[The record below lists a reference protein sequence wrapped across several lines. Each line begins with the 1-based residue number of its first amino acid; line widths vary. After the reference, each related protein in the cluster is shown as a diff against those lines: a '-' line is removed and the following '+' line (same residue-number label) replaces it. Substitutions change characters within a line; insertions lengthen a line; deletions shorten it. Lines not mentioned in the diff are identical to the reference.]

1 MAYAERELLSN
12 VQAALICPSG
22 DGRPC
27 ATDCVA
33 PIGRGVWPL
42 VLAAVAAAWAY
53 SASQRTAVAQ
63 AAWHLPEWRERA
75 VLRLPESSPSPND
88 DTAVVRVLL
97 QGACQPRGED
107 FRMLNAHGEAVPFA
121 VMFLD
126 AARYAILAFRAG
138 EGGTTWYLYYGNP
151 QAGRA
156 AEEVVLDAT
165 PGSGPPQGTWVP
177 RPGLLLTTVARPRP
191 EQRTGQPARD
201 DNPTNVEELSTMLA
215 KSPRPHGARYQRRIA
230 DGYNPFG
237 PSDYYMSIYRGW
249 IRIPADGEY
258 AFCTASN
265 EASFSFLDGKP
276 LVHWPGRHT
285 AERGM
290 RGEKH
295 ATVMLSAGLHY
306 IEYYHEEVLLQ
317 QMAFLGWRPPD
328 APQGQFQAIPEELF
342 PDPREAVVVHYQQKN
357 HPALRFEPRIMAS
370 LWPESRHEGQYTL
383 VRFSLP
389 EGVRLPADAVLE
401 WQFGDGLIATGTE
414 VEHVYLATGR
424 YQVVLTARPKARH
437 AGCAA
442 EDQAEPALQAI
453 WPLDV
458 YEIQH
463 VTEEIAE
470 AGPAELAQ
478 RVKDYDLATLDA
490 AQLRELAYLLGEAGF
505 WQEAERACEKWLEC
519 FAERA
524 PNWAAGMHRLAAEC
538 ALELGATDV
547 EPIVQNYLAS
557 LTADTP
563 LSECCEAY
571 ARLVRL
577 VGIEQGQPARAAALM
592 DELAART
599 QRQGLDE
606 RSRTPYARALSAM
619 GDVRLWE
626 GKLDDARR
634 LYREA
639 EATWGRPLPP
649 SVRAAR
655 LGAFP
660 DSVSDYVARGE
671 LGAALDILD
680 KWEDRFATEK
690 MHGQTFF
697 WRGKIAALRSQHRA
711 AVRWLALAVQL
722 GQGAVF
728 ESEARCLLAEAHLRL
743 GEVGK
748 ARLEFARLLAA
759 GFTDEFATRARKQLA
774 ELPKGDEASVPQ

>member
-1 MAYAERELLSN
+1 MAFDMAHAEHERRSS
-12 VQAALICPSG
+12 VQAARTCPSG
-22 DGRPC
+22 PGRAR
-27 ATDCVA
+27 ATDCVKHS
-33 PIGRGVWPL
+33 RRRVWAL
-42 VLAAVAAAWAY
+42 ALAATAAACVY
-53 SASQRTAVAQ
+53 SGCQRTAVAQ
-63 AAWHLPEWRERA
+63 AAWHLEEWRERA
-75 VLRLPESSPSPND
+75 VVRLPESSPPSND
-88 DTAVVRVLL
+88 ETAVVRVLV
-97 QGACQPRGED
+97 QGACQARGED
-107 FRMLNAHGEAVPFA
+107 FRILNARGDAVPFA

-126 AARYAILAFRAG
+126 AARYAILAFRAA
-138 EGGTTWYLYYGNP
+138 EVGGPWYLYYGNP
-151 QAGRA
+151 QAAR
-156 AEEVVLDAT
+156 AEEQLVLDAT
-165 PGSGPPQGTWVP
+165 PGSGPPQGAWIP

-191 EQRTGQPARD
+191 ERRPGEPARD
-201 DNPTNVEELSTMLA
+201 DNPTNVDELSAMLA
-215 KSPRPHGARYQRRIA
+215 NSPGPHGARYQRRIA

-295 ATVMLSAGLHY
+295 ATVTLSAGLHY

-342 PDPREAVVVHYQQKN
+342 PEPREAIVVHYEQKDG
-357 HPALRFEPRIMAS
+357 PALRFEPRITAS

-383 VRFSLP
+383 VRFSVP
-389 EGVRLPADAVLE
+389 EAARPPADAVLE
-401 WQFGDGLIATGTE
+401 WQFGDGLTATGSE

-424 YQVVLTARPKARH
+424 YQVVLTMRTNARKA
-437 AGCAA
+437 GPAA
-442 EDQAEPALQAI
+442 EDLGEPALQAS

-470 AGPAELAQ
+470 ASPAELAM
-478 RVKDYDLATLDA
+478 RVKDYDLAALDA
-490 AQLRELAYLLGEAGF
+490 VHLRELAYLLAEAGF
-505 WQEAERACEKWLEC
+505 WQEAERACQKWLDR
-519 FAERA
+519 FADQA
-524 PNWAAGMHRLAAEC
+524 PNSAAGMHRLAAEC

-547 EPIVQNYLAS
+547 EPIVQNYLAG
-557 LTADTP
+557 LTAETP
-563 LSECCEAY
+563 PSEFCEAY
-571 ARLVRL
+571 ARLIRL
-577 VGIEQGQPARAAALM
+577 VGIEQGQPERAAALM
-592 DELAART
+592 DDLATRA
-599 QRQGLDE
+599 QRHGLDE

-626 GKLDDARR
+626 GKLDEARR

-639 EATWGRPLPP
+639 EAAWGQPLPP
-649 SVRAAR
+649 QVRAAR

-671 LGAALDILD
+671 LGAALDMLD

-711 AVRWLALAVQL
+711 AVRWLTLAVQL
-722 GQGAVF
+722 GQGAAF
-728 ESEARCLLAEAHLRL
+728 ESEARCLLAEAHLRM
-743 GEVGK
+743 GEVAK

-759 GFTDEFATRARKQLA
+759 GFTDEFAARARKQLA
-774 ELPKGDEASVPQ
+774 ELPDAE

>member
-1 MAYAERELLSN
+1 MAHAERECVSN
-12 VQAALICPSG
+12 MKAARVRPSG
-22 DGRPC
+22 YGEPYAIDC
-27 ATDCVA
+27 AEHAV
-33 PIGRGVWPL
+33 RRVWPL
-42 VLAAVAAAWAY
+42 VLAAVAAAWVC
-53 SASQRTAVAQ
+53 SGTQRSAVAQ
-63 AAWHLPEWRERA
+63 AAWHLEEWHERA
-75 VLRLPESSPSPND
+75 ILHLPESSPSSND
-88 DTAVVRVLL
+88 DTAVVRVLV
-97 QGACQPRGED
+97 QGACQARGED
-107 FRMLNAHGEAVPFA
+107 FRMLNARGEAVPFA

-126 AARYAILAFRAG
+126 AARYAILAFRATEAG
-138 EGGTTWYLYYGNP
+138 ETWYLYYGNP
-151 QAGRA
+151 QAARA
-156 AEEVVLDAT
+156 AEQVVLDAT
-165 PGSGPPQGTWVP
+165 PGSGPPQGAWVP
-177 RPGLLLTTVARPRP
+177 KPGLLLTTVARPRP
-191 EQRTGQPARD
+191 QQQSGQAKD
-201 DNPTNVEELSTMLA
+201 DNPTNVDELSAMLA
-215 KSPRPHGARYQRRIA
+215 NSPGPHGARYQRRIA

-249 IRIPADGEY
+249 MRIPADGEY
-258 AFCTASN
+258 AFCTVSN

-285 AERGM
+285 VERGIH
-290 RGEKH
+290 GEKH
-295 ATVMLSAGLHY
+295 ATVTLSAGLHY

-317 QMAFLGWRPPD
+317 QMAFLGWRPPG

-342 PDPREAVVVHYQQKN
+342 PEPRQAAVVRYEQKN
-357 HPALRFEPRIMAS
+357 GRALRFEPRIISS

-383 VRFSLP
+383 VRFSVP
-389 EGVRLPADAVLE
+389 DAARPPADAVLE
-401 WQFGDGLIATGTE
+401 WQFGDGLTATGTE

-424 YQVVLTARPKARH
+424 YQVVLTVRPNAQH
-437 AGCAA
+437 TGPAG
-442 EDQAEPALQAI
+442 EDRAEPILRAI

-470 AGPAELAQ
+470 ASPAELAM
-478 RVKDYDLATLDA
+478 RVKDYDLAPLDA

-505 WQEAERACEKWLEC
+505 WQEAERACNTWLDR
-519 FAERA
+519 FAKQV

-557 LTADTP
+557 LTAETP

-577 VGIEQGQPARAAALM
+577 VGIEQGKPARAAALM
-592 DELAART
+592 EELAARV

-606 RSRTPYARALSAM
+606 HSRTHYARTLSAM

-634 LYREA
+634 LYQEA
-639 EATWGRPLPP
+639 ETAWGRPLPP
-649 SVRAAR
+649 QVRAAR

-660 DSVSDYVARGE
+660 DSVSDYVERGE
-671 LGAALDILD
+671 LGAALDTLD

-690 MHGQTFF
+690 LHGQTFF

-711 AVRWLALAVQL
+711 AVRWLTLAIRL

-728 ESEARCLLAEAHLRL
+728 ESEARCLLAEAYLRL
-743 GEVGK
+743 GEVSK
-748 ARLEFARLLAA
+748 ARIEFARLLEA
-759 GFTDEFATRARKQLA
+759 GFTDEFAARARKQLA
-774 ELPKGDEASVPQ
+774 ELPEIDEASVPQ